1 MANNDEQSVLGDRI
15 AQLQRELME
24 TRASLAAVRE
34 NRVDSYRNP
43 KIPTFFTNDPTLWF
57 LQVESTFASCRI
69 TAEQTKA
76 DFVIAN
82 LDGDV
87 INCVRDLLTAAERPD
102 NIYTQIKERIISN
115 FSVSAEARL
124 RQLLKGQVSSSGKP
138 SLILARL
145 RALDSNCGED
155 ILRTVFMD
163 QLPPGMRSIL
173 AVSAVTDL
181 KNLAELADK
190 IAETSQFADSSVAA
204 ISPGNSSTLE
214 AKIDLLTAR
223 LAALETIPKRNSQ
236 KQGFSRARNRSQSRN
251 SRARFR
257 SNSASGRC
265 WYHQRY
271 NNKARKC
278 TKPCSWVT
286 KPNDNSDASK
296 SGN

>member
-1 MANNDEQSVLGDRI
+1 
-15 AQLQRELME
+15 ME

-43 KIPTFFTNDPTLWF
+43 KIPTSFTNDPTLWL

-76 DFVIAN
+76 DFVIAI
-82 LDGDV
+82 LDVGV
-87 INCVRDLLTAAERPD
+87 INCVRDLLTAAERHD
-102 NIYTQIKERIISN
+102 NIYTQIKERVINN

-173 AVSAVTDL
+173 AVFAVTDL
-181 KNLAELADK
+181 KSFAELADK
-190 IAETSQFADSSVAA
+190 IAETSQFAV
-204 ISPGNSSTLE
+204 SPGNSNTLE

-223 LAALETIPKRNSQ
+223 LAALETIPERNSQ
-236 KQGFSRARNRSQSRN
+236 KHGHSRPRNRSQSRN
-251 SRARFR
+251 SRAGFRF
-257 SNSASGRC
+257 NSASGRC
-265 WYHQRY
+265 WYHQKN
-271 NNKARKC
+271 NNKVPKC
-278 TKPCSWVT
+278 TKPCSWFT
-286 KPNDNSDASK
+286 KPNDNSDASN